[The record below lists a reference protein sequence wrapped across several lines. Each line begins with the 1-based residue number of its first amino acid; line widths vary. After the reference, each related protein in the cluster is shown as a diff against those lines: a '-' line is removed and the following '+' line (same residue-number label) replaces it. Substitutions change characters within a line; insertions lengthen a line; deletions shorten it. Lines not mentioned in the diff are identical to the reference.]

1 MFLSINKEGVFKM
14 KKSLLISMA
23 IAGMVLFSSCV
34 SNEVK
39 TTENSNINKRFQS
52 VDTKDFIALQEGE
65 NKLNCPECG
74 MKLPMFF
81 KTNHAAT
88 VNGKVK
94 QYCSIH
100 CLADDKHNHK
110 SQLTD
115 MKVVAVDTLKFI
127 NVKDAIY
134 VVGSEKKGT
143 MSGLSKYAFE
153 GRMSARRFADKYQGR
168 VMNFDEAYEYALKD
182 FSK

>member
-1 MFLSINKEGVFKM
+1 MN
-14 KKSLLISMA
+14 KSLITTIA
-23 IAGMVLFSSCV
+23 IAGLLLTACV

-39 TTENSNINKRFQS
+39 RADTGNKNTRFQT
-52 VDTKDFIALQEGE
+52 VDKKDFIALQEGE
-65 NKLNCPECG
+65 NRLNCPECG

-88 VNGKVK
+88 SNGKVK

-100 CLADDKHNHK
+100 CLADDKKNHK
-110 SQLTD
+110 SQLSN

-127 NVKDAIY
+127 DVKDAIY

-153 GRMSARRFADKYQGR
+153 GRMSAKRFAQENQGK
-168 VMNFDEAYEYALKD
+168 VMSFDEAYAYALKD

>member
-1 MFLSINKEGVFKM
+1 MTTI
-14 KKSLLISMA
+14 A
-23 IAGMVLFSSCV
+23 IAGVLLLTACV

-39 TTENSNINKRFQS
+39 RADTSSKNVRFQT
-52 VDTKDFIALQEGE
+52 VDKKDFIALQEGE
-65 NKLNCPECG
+65 SKYNCPECG
-74 MKLPMFF
+74 MKLPMFY

-88 VNGKVK
+88 SNGKVK

-100 CLADDKHNHK
+100 CLADDKHNNK
-110 SQLTD
+110 NQLSN

-127 NVKDAIY
+127 DVKDAIY

-153 GRMSARRFADKYQGR
+153 GRMSAKRFAQENQGR
-168 VMNFDEAYEYALKD
+168 VMNFEEAYAYALKD

>member
-1 MFLSINKEGVFKM
+1 M
-14 KKSLLISMA
+14 KKGLITTMA
-23 IAGMVLFSSCV
+23 ITGLLLFTACV

-39 TTENSNINKRFQS
+39 ISDTTTKSKRFQT
-52 VDTKDFIALQEGE
+52 VDKKDFIALQEGE
-65 NKLNCPECG
+65 KKFNCPECG

-88 VNGKVK
+88 SNGKVK

-127 NVKDAIY
+127 DVKDAIY

-168 VMNFDEAYEYALKD
+168 VMNFDEAYAYALKD